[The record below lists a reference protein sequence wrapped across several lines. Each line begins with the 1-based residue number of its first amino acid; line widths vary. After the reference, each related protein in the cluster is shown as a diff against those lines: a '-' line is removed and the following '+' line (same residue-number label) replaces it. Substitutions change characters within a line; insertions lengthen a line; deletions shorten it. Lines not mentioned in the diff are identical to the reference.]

1 MLRANSIFGFAPD
14 FLDPKTGPQ
23 NHNKP
28 PNPLPGLNQ
37 RHPQTQPQNH
47 TLVSD
52 GGVKGGDQVNGIHQP
67 GAKALTPAV
76 SNGSSPSYQEY
87 LHQIGQQF
95 RDTRTA
101 LGISQYQLHYQTLVP
116 LTHIQALE
124 TGRIESLPNPVY
136 VRGFIRKIGTALGLD
151 GDRLADSLP
160 ELDPTKI
167 VLGSQCLLP
176 KNPNSQIVLN
186 RMHLCMGY
194 FALLL
199 ISTVWLQKQENAT
212 QTRLQLPP
220 TSEIQA
226 KISQGK

>member
-14 FLDPKTGPQ
+14 FLKTGPQ
-23 NHNKP
+23 NPSKP
-28 PNPLPGLNQ
+28 PNPPGLNQ
-37 RHPQTQPQNH
+37 RYPQAQPQNYG
-47 TLVSD
+47 LVSD
-52 GGVKGGDQVNGIHQP
+52 SDVKGGDQVNGIHQP
-67 GAKALTPAV
+67 GTKALTQAV
-76 SNGSSPSYQEY
+76 SSGSSLSYQEY
-87 LHQIGQQF
+87 LHHIGQQF
-95 RDTRTA
+95 RDIRTS

-116 LTHIQALE
+116 LNHIQALE
-124 TGRIESLPNPVY
+124 TGRIESLPYPVY

-167 VLGSQCLLP
+167 LLGSQCLLP

-199 ISTVWLQKQENAT
+199 ISTVWLQKQENVT
-212 QTRLQLPP
+212 QTRLQLPS

-226 KISQGK
+226 NINQGK